1 MAMSRMGKLKVFFG
15 VIGLLGLVALWQV
28 GRYYYYL
35 GYAKG
40 TKSGYLRKLQTKGP
54 PYCKYVLGE
63 VVLQRGGE
71 VAQGG
76 EVWEFSIDSGDE
88 HAPVLFKELRDA
100 EKSGKLV
107 TFQFRQDLHM
117 WWRCAPT
124 EYFVTGL
131 EK

>member
-1 MAMSRMGKLKVFFG
+1 MTGKAKLKIALVFL
-15 VIGLLGLVALWQV
+15 GLVSLVALWQV
-28 GRYYYYL
+28 GRYYWYR
-35 GYAKG
+35 GYAQG

-54 PYCKYVLGE
+54 PFCKYVMGE

-76 EVWEFSIDSGDE
+76 EVWEFSIDGSDE
-88 HAPVLFKELRDA
+88 ASSLFKDLREA
-100 EKSGKLV
+100 EKSGKLA
-107 TFQFRQDLHM
+107 TFRFRQDLHM

-124 EYFVTGL
+124 EYFVVGV

>member
-1 MAMSRMGKLKVFFG
+1 MAKVKI
-15 VIGLLGLVALWQV
+15 VLVLLGLVGLVV
-28 GRYYYYL
+28 GYQAAKYWWYK

-40 TKSGYLRKLQTKGP
+40 TKSGYLRKLQQKGP
-54 PYCKYVLGE
+54 PYCKYTMGE

-76 EVWEFSIDSGDE
+76 EVWEFSVDDDREDS
-88 HAPVLFKELRDA
+88 PLVKELREA
-100 EKSGKLV
+100 EKAGKLV
-107 TFQFRQDLHM
+107 TFRFRQDLHM

-124 EYFVTGL
+124 EYFVTGV

>member
-1 MAMSRMGKLKVFFG
+1 MALARRSRLKIALGFLAV
-15 VIGLLGLVALWQV
+15 VGLVAAWQ
-28 GRYYYYL
+28 GMRYWWFR

-40 TKSGYLRKLQTKGP
+40 TKSGYLRKLQQKGP
-54 PYCKYVLGE
+54 PFCKYVMGE
-63 VVLQRGGE
+63 VILQRGGE

-76 EVWEFSIDSGDE
+76 ETWEFSIDTRDE
-88 HAPVLFKELRDA
+88 NAQIVKDLREA
-100 EKSGKLV
+100 EKSGKLI

-124 EYFVTGL
+124 EYFVTGV